1 MENNEKMENNETIN
15 KKNNIVNTTF
25 CLPITYVD
33 KDKLHEID
41 HHVMT
46 DLELIHV
53 ESDLEKEKEREKEKE
68 KKDNSVIKQKTMYEH
83 VFNPETIYGKR
94 FLEQWAKYYTSDIT
108 FLKESQ
114 TLIQK
119 CQANHFNHS
128 AESYLDIHD
137 IWSSIQGD
145 KNFKDKFG
153 YIDIAMLDRGL
164 PLLENK

>member
-1 MENNEKMENNETIN
+1 MENNETVN
-15 KKNNIVNTTF
+15 KKNDIIATTF

-53 ESDLEKEKEREKEKE
+53 QSDLEKEKEKE
-68 KKDNSVIKQKTMYEH
+68 DNSVIKQKTMYEH
-83 VFNPETIYGKR
+83 IFTPQTIYGKR
-94 FLEQWAKYYTSDIT
+94 FLEQWAKYYTSDVT

-119 CQANHFNHS
+119 CQANHYS
-128 AESYLDIHD
+128 AASASASASAAAESYLEIHN

-145 KNFKDKFG
+145 KKFQ
-153 YIDIAMLDRGL
+153 R
-164 PLLENK
+164 